1 MDTITALT
9 AVHGT
14 AAKVFH
20 ADGRVEPYSTGK
32 FFTYATHP
40 VDGLVSLAAVLTR
53 IEPEPR
59 TVIIRGH
66 PTPAAEGRALV
77 RRIKNPQDGDPAFF
91 GGAPRRWIMVDIDG
105 LACPDD
111 MSPTGPE
118 ALAYAVRQLPP
129 EFHDA
134 SFFYQWSSSAGL
146 KGAVIKVHLFFCLD
160 RPVPDHELRE
170 WAEAWNREHS
180 PVGKLI
186 DPALFD
192 PIQAH
197 YVAPPRFVGRP
208 DPVPVRSGLV
218 RKDRDEV
225 AIRLLRRNGSATGTG
240 STLALR
246 VERDRDE

>member
-40 VDGLVSLAAVLTR
+40 VDGLASLAAVLMR
-53 IEPEPR
+53 LEGEPR
-59 TVIIRGH
+59 TVIVRGH
-66 PTPAAEGRALV
+66 PTPAA
-77 RRIKNPQDGDPAFF
+77 
-91 GGAPRRWIMVDIDG
+91 
-105 LACPDD
+105 
-111 MSPTGPE
+111 E

-146 KGAVIKVHLFFCLD
+146 KGAVIKVHLFFWLD

-197 YVAPPRFVGRP
+197 YIARPRFVGRA
-208 DPVPVRSGLV
+208 DPLPVRSGLV
-218 RKDRDEV
+218 QKDRDEV
-225 AIRLLRRNGSATGTG
+225 AIRLLRREGTRAG
-240 STLALR
+240 DGPRLHA
-246 VERDRDE
+246 VERDRDETGLIV